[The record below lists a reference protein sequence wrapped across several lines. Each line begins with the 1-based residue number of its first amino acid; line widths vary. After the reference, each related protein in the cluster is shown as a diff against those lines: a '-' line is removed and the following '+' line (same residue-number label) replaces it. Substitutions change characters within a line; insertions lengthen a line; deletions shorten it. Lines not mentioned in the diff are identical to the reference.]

1 MTPQE
6 RLRELGLELPAAPE
20 PVGVY
25 IPAVRTGDL
34 VFVSGQLP
42 MKDGELMATGHVGDE
57 VSLQQAQGCARQ
69 AALNALAVVAAEVG
83 GLENVA
89 RVVRL
94 TGHVAGAPGFTD
106 QAKVMNAASELV
118 GEIFGDVGR
127 HSRAALGAAE
137 LPLGAPIE
145 LEMIVEVKG

>member
-1 MTPQE
+1 MTPE
-6 RLRELGLELPAAPE
+6 DRLRELGLELPPAPR
-20 PVGVY
+20 PVGAYV
-25 IPAVRTGDL
+25 PAVRTGNL

-42 MKDGELMATGHVGDE
+42 MAGGSLLATGHVGRE
-57 VSLQQAQGCARQ
+57 VSLEQAQACARQ
-69 AALNALAVVAAEVG
+69 AALNALAVVAAEAG
-83 GLENVA
+83 GLSKVA

-94 TGHVAGAPGFTD
+94 TGHVASAPGFTD

-118 GEIFGDVGR
+118 AQVFGEAGR

-145 LEMIVEVKG
+145 LEMIIEVVA

>member
-1 MTPQE
+1 MTPEE
-6 RLRELGLELPAAPE
+6 RLRDMGLELPPAPK

-25 IPAVRTGDL
+25 IPAVRTGSL

-42 MKDGELMATGHVGDE
+42 TKDGKLIAQGHVGDD
-57 VSLQQAQGCARQ
+57 VSVEEAKACARQ

-83 GLENVA
+83 GLENVR

-94 TGHVAGAPGFTD
+94 TGHVASAPGFTD

-118 GEIFGDVGR
+118 GQIFGEAGR

-145 LEMIVEVKG
+145 LEMIVEVAD